1 MILCYEKQGSQSIQ
15 HTLLCATPM
24 GVSPKNEKK
33 ERKLRKSIIH
43 PSRFSLEHCITLKQ
57 QLEREHD

>member
-33 ERKLRKSIIH
+33 KEN
-43 PSRFSLEHCITLKQ
+43 
-57 QLEREHD
+57 